1 MKGMRIKY
9 FLGQVKDR
17 MTVGG
22 QRILGV
28 LMLLLTVVSCAIEND
43 IPYPIVEAS
52 IESMVVE
59 GQRGADSNVFAEATI
74 NKSARTV
81 TIYVN
86 DSVDVTKLKVTCL
99 KITPG
104 AELIPD
110 STACVDFQK
119 FPAEGFTSL
128 DSIPASS
135 NTRMDFSSPVHFTLR
150 TYQDYVWTVSVQQL
164 IQRDVEV
171 EGMVDC
177 VIDDNSRVVIVY
189 VGQDQDLTNLN
200 VTKMNLGGEFGT
212 VSPDPTIIKDYSSPV
227 KFYVRR
233 SWEEYSYEWTV
244 YVYKDSEEAG
254 GGTTEAFAMT
264 TRATVNGKVQS
275 GKTPVVE
282 YCKQDE
288 TSWNTVPAANVSV
301 SGNTF
306 TATLTGLSAS
316 TAYKYRV
323 SVDGTAGSEQ
333 TFTTAAATPL
343 ENGSMEDWSQDGKQ
357 WNPWASGNDAFWG
370 TGNKGS
376 SMLSSI
382 GNITSPTDESVSGKA
397 AYLESKDAQLKL
409 AAGNLFIGDFD
420 LDGTNGL
427 LHFGRPF
434 TSFPTALRL
443 YYKYTPS
450 IISIVGSSIEETLP
464 SNLKNMVGQSDLFQ
478 IYIALSDKSEPY
490 EIRNNPSKRQLF
502 DPNDANIIAYGEY
515 TSSESVTSYKE
526 LEIPLE
532 YRATNRTPKYII
544 IVASSSKYGDYYL
557 GGVGSKLWLD
567 EMELVYE

>member
-1 MKGMRIKY
+1 MKMKY
-9 FLGQVKDR
+9 SFDWMKVGR
-17 MTVGG
+17 SVGG
-22 QRILGV
+22 QRIVGV
-28 LMLLLTVVSCAIEND
+28 LVLLLTVVSCAIEND
-43 IPYPIVEAS
+43 IPYPIVEAN
-52 IESMVVE
+52 IESMTVE
-59 GQRGADSNVFAEATI
+59 GQRGADQNSSADAII
-74 NKSARTV
+74 NKNARTV
-81 TIYVN
+81 TLYVN
-86 DSVDVTKLKVTCL
+86 DGVDLSNL
-99 KITPG
+99 KITSLKITSG
-104 AELIPD
+104 AELLAD
-110 STACVDFQK
+110 SVACKNYDK
-119 FPAEGFTSL
+119 FPTTGFTSL
-128 DSIPASS
+128 DSIPLSS
-135 NTRMDFSSPVHFTLR
+135 DTRMDFTNPVTFTLR
-150 TYQDYVWTVSVQQL
+150 TYQDYVWRVTVNQI
-164 IQRDVEV
+164 IQRDIDV
-171 EGMVDC
+171 EGMTDY
-177 VIDDNSRVVIVY
+177 VIDTNTRTVIIY
-189 VGQDQDLTNLN
+189 VDPEVDRTNLN
-200 VTKMNLGGEFGT
+200 VKKMNLGGEYGT
-212 VSPDPTIIKDYSSPV
+212 VSPDPTAIKDYSSSV
-227 KFYVRR
+227 KFNVRR

-244 YVYKDSEEAG
+244 YVYPDNGETNSG
-254 GGTTEAFAMT
+254 STDAFAMT
-264 TRATVNGKVQS
+264 TRATVNGKIQS

-282 YCKQDE
+282 YCKQNE
-288 TSWNTVPAANVSV
+288 TSWSTVPAANISV

-316 TAYKYRV
+316 TTYKYRV
-323 SVDGTAGSEQ
+323 SVDGTVGNEQ

-343 ENGSMEDWSQDGKQ
+343 ENGSMEEWSQDSKQ
-357 WNPWASGNDAFWG
+357 WNPWAEGDDAFWG

-376 SMLSSI
+376 SILPSI

-397 AYLESKDAQLKL
+397 AYLESKNAMLKL

-420 LDGTNGL
+420 LDETKMNGL

>member
-9 FLGQVKDR
+9 FFGQAKDR

-52 IESMVVE
+52 IESMIVE

-119 FPAEGFTSL
+119 FPTEGFASL

-171 EGMVDC
+171 EGMTDC

-212 VSPDPTIIKDYSSPV
+212 VSPDPTVIKDYSSPV

-254 GGTTEAFAMT
+254 GGTAEAFAMT
-264 TRATVNGKVQS
+264 TRATVNGKIQS

-282 YCKQDE
+282 YCKQNA
-288 TSWNTVPAANVSV
+288 TSWTTVPAANVSV
-301 SGNTF
+301 SGNSF

-316 TAYKYRV
+316 TTYKYRI
-323 SVDGTAGSEQ
+323 SVDGTADNEQ

-343 ENGSMEDWSQDGKQ
+343 ENGSMEEWSQDDKQ
-357 WNPWASGNDAFWG
+357 WNPWATGKDAFWG
-370 TGNKGS
+370 TGNPGAAAF
-376 SMLSSI
+376 I
-382 GNITSPTDESVSGKA
+382 GNLTTPTDESVKGKA
-397 AYLESKDAQLKL
+397 ALLETKNAVIKL
-409 AAGNLFIGDFD
+409 GAGNIFTGDFA
-420 LDGTNGL
+420 LDGLNGL
-427 LHFGRPF
+427 LHFGRSF
-434 TSFPTALRL
+434 SSFPTALRL
-443 YYKYTPS
+443 YYKYTPAT
-450 IISIVGSSIEETLP
+450 IDMIGDNVGDLAS
-464 SNLKNMVGQSDLFQ
+464 LKGQTDMFH

-490 EIRNNPSKRQLF
+490 EIRNNPKNRQLF
-502 DPNDANIIAYGEY
+502 DSNDANIIAYGEY
-515 TSSESVTSYKE
+515 FSSESVTSYKK

-532 YRATNRTPKYII
+532 YRSMNRTPKYII
-544 IVASSSKYGDYYL
+544 IVASSSKYGDYYI